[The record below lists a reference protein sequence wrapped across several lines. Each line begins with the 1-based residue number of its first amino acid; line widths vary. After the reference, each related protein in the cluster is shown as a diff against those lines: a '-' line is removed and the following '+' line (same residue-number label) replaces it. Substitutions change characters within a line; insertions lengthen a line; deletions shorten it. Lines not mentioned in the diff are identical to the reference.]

1 MKQLMNLQ
9 RTIILQ
15 NFTTIDI
22 AVQGKSWKTSLVC
35 SKIDGEFTLKLLLI
49 IKDVVLTMLFLHT
62 MLIRNSDSLNV
73 YRRTSLVDHVGYN
86 RDTFYQL
93 QTPRSGQN
101 AKTSGEAI

>member
-49 IKDVVLTMLFLHT
+49 IKDVVSTTLFLHT
-62 MLIRNSDSLNV
+62 MLIRSSDSLNV
-73 YRRTSLVDHVGYN
+73 YRRTSLVDHVG
-86 RDTFYQL
+86 
-93 QTPRSGQN
+93 
-101 AKTSGEAI
+101 I